1 MLMVCMMQEP
11 KKVVRLNMQTN
22 DGVLVVVSGSSRC
35 GKTAKTER
43 LTRPFKTVF
52 VWDIEAQWCKVR
64 GYKKVTSIHDL
75 KNIVIAGRVGKF
87 AYVSGGDFK
96 ADFERFCA
104 CVMHYGIAH
113 GECACVAEELSD
125 VTTVSKAG
133 DNWGMLNR
141 RGLKRGVSIFAI
153 SQRWAESDKTAFGNA
168 SEYYIFTQSSMDD
181 ARYMAKKTGIDVN
194 RIWALN
200 PLEFLHFQKNGKI
213 LAGGKVTF

>member
-1 MLMVCMMQEP
+1 MMQEP

-43 LTRPFKTVF
+43 LTRPYKTIF

-64 GYKKVTSIHDL
+64 GYKKVTSIQDL
-75 KNIVIAGRVGKF
+75 KNIVIEGRKGKY
-87 AYVSGGDFK
+87 AYVSAGDFK
-96 ADFERFCA
+96 NDFEKFCA
-104 CVMHYGIAH
+104 CVMHYGVAF
-113 GECACVAEELSD
+113 GQCAVVAEELSD
-125 VTTVSKAG
+125 VTSVSKAG
-133 DNWGMLNR
+133 DNWGMLLR
-141 RGLKRGVSIFAI
+141 RGLKRGISIYAI
-153 SQRWAESDKTAFGNA
+153 SQRWAEADKTAFGNA

-181 ARYMAKKTGIDVN
+181 ARYMSKKTGIDIN

-213 LAGGKVTF
+213 LNGGKVTF